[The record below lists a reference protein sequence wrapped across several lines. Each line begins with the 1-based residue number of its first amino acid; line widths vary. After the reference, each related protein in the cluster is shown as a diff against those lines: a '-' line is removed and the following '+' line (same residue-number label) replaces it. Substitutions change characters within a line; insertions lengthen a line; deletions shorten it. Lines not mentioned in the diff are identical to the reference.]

1 MKGPDYSSYPVD
13 GYDVTALSHTSLHSP
28 LPLIRSIQ
36 RLFYLPHL
44 LKRWNGPVSLTVFL
58 KSEEEEEALN
68 QFLAETPLSS
78 SLTICRFIASNP
90 AEYPYNRLRNIALRH
105 VTTSHFWVMDMDMW
119 PSRNAYETLLS
130 LDAHYL
136 QDEYLAVIVPAFE
149 YKKDMTECNS
159 FEKCVR
165 EFVLCSIP
173 HSQDYPV
180 HPSDPSGIGELLV
193 CEEVRRIP
201 EEVLRSCP
209 FSLRIAN
216 P

>member
-1 MKGPDYSSYPVD
+1 MSIALYLRKEDWEYYNDLRRDFGLEDRVSIVLKVKSNGAPYP
-13 GYDVTALSHTSLHSP
+13 
-28 LPLIRSIQ
+28 I
-36 RLFYLPHL
+36 
-44 LKRWNGPVSLTVFL
+44 N
-58 KSEEEEEALN
+58 E
-68 QFLAETPLSS
+68 
-78 SLTICRFIASNP
+78 
-90 AEYPYNRLRNIALRH
+90 LRNMAIQHAK
-105 VTTSHFWVMDMDMW
+105 TSHFFMSDMDMW

-136 QDEYLAVIVPAFE
+136 QDEYLAVIIPAFE

-180 HPSDPSGIGELLV
+180 HPSDPFGIGELLV